1 MDFGTYNYLFKFIM
15 IGDSSVGKTCLLM
28 QFIDKRFREE
38 QDATIGVEF
47 SSKTIMT
54 QNQFIKIQVW
64 DTVLLK
70 PLKNLLN
77 N

>member
-1 MDFGTYNYLFKFIM
+1 M

-38 QDATIGVEF
+38 QDASIGVES

-54 QNQFIKIQVW
+54 HNQFIKIQV
-64 DTVLLK
+64 
-70 PLKNLLN
+70 
-77 N
+77 